1 MSRRATRESCRSTGL
16 RRKSRP
22 ANSHSGRGRDH
33 RADSIRFRRATVAD
47 SRALARAVFEA
58 LKDYAAF
65 APSGWTAPSLEE
77 IDEKGHESLADEDVY
92 CVVAEAEG
100 KVVGQITVLP
110 ATQALHPNHEP
121 TLGHIGNFFVTR
133 DFWGTGLAEDLH
145 RAALDAARERGFSEL
160 RLFVPA
166 GQARA
171 RRFYERV
178 SWLPIGNQF
187 DDPISGFTMVEY
199 RYRLLGTGT
208 QRVRRVGALRPGGG
222 SDHNA
227 PRAAATRRPA

>member
-1 MSRRATRESCRSTGL
+1 MSRERRANHAGVPACGVRAGLRIPIPDAGGIIAPTRSVSAEQPSLTAQRWPELYSRPSKTMRRSRRRAGPRPLWRRST
-16 RRKSRP
+16 RRGTNRSPTRTCIALSRKP
-22 ANSHSGRGRDH
+22 KARSSAR
-33 RADSIRFRRATVAD
+33 
-47 SRALARAVFEA
+47 SRL
-58 LKDYAAF
+58 
-65 APSGWTAPSLEE
+65 
-77 IDEKGHESLADEDVY
+77 
-92 CVVAEAEG
+92 
-100 KVVGQITVLP
+100 LP

-121 TLGHIGNFFVTR
+121 TLGHIRNFFVTR

-178 SWLPIGNQF
+178 SWLPIGNPF

-199 RYRLLGTGT
+199 RYRLLRTET